1 MKQIFI
7 LGRNPELSR
16 AEIIAYA
23 NTRGLEP
30 EEVLFESNYLVM
42 DLRKEVN
49 IQDLGGTIFSGIVL
63 REGGE
68 EVMSD
73 YIMENDLFD
82 SDKFTYGVLGDGDE
96 SILKE
101 KFKSEKRKAVLK
113 HGRRQIKGQSGEKFE
128 IPKADVY
135 FFLQEHEDGF
145 IFGILDK
152 IYDYE
157 GVKKRDMQKPERR
170 EELAI
175 SPRLSKI
182 LINLSGAKRDAL
194 MLDPFC
200 GIGGVLIEGLIMGIN
215 VYGSDKDPR
224 AVKGA
229 IDNLAWLKKNFNIQ
243 NHYIVERRDAMK
255 VLNKKFDAIATE
267 TPLGKVVKHKPN
279 RQDAEDTINNFE
291 RIIMPIL
298 RQLRLVK
305 KPSAK
310 IAITFPKIRDTGV
323 DYEWIEEKTGLKVIT
338 GPIFEGREKQFI
350 GRDIVVFE

>member
-1 MKQIFI
+1 MKQIFV

-23 NTRGLEP
+23 TTYGLEP
-30 EEVLFESNYLVM
+30 EEVLFESNYLVLA
-42 DLRKEVN
+42 LRKEID
-49 IQDLGGTIFSGIVL
+49 IQNLGGTIFSGAVL

-68 EVMSD
+68 ETMSD
-73 YIMENDLFD
+73 YIMDNDLFD
-82 SDKFTYGVLGDGDE
+82 SDKFTYGVFGDGDE

-113 HGRRQIKGQSGEKFE
+113 HGRRQINSQSGEKFE

-135 FFLQEHEDGF
+135 FFLQEHDNGF
-145 IFGILDK
+145 IFGNLDK
-152 IYDYE
+152 VYDYG

-182 LINLSGAKRDAL
+182 LINLSGAKRSDL

-200 GIGGVLIEGLIMGIN
+200 GIGGILIEGLIMGIN
-215 VYGSDKDPR
+215 VYGSDKDSK
-224 AVKGA
+224 AIKGA
-229 IDNLAWLKKNFNIQ
+229 VDNLAWLKQNFNIK
-243 NHYIVERRDAMK
+243 NHYIVERRDAKK
-255 VLNKKFDAIATE
+255 VLNKQFDAIATE
-267 TPLGKVVKHKPN
+267 TPLGKIVKHKPN
-279 RQDAEDTINNFE
+279 RQDAEDTIINFE
-291 RIIMPIL
+291 RVVMPIL
-298 RQLRLVK
+298 RQLRDVK
-305 KPSAK
+305 KRDAR
-310 IAITFPKIRDTGV
+310 IAITFPKIRNIGV
-323 DYEWIEEKTGLKVIT
+323 DYEWIEEKTGLKTVV